1 MFAIAFDM
9 VIADLEKHYGEPYN
23 NAYYEIKHVL
33 ADYDFDNLQ
42 GSVYLTT
49 NPSLANLYNAIQAL
63 SSIEWFKNSVRDIRG
78 FKVEDWSDF
87 TDSVKHPEKNQK
99 KPKTKKRK

>member
-9 VIADLEKHYGEPYN
+9 VVAQLEDNYGEPYN

-33 ADYDFDNLQ
+33 ADYDFVNLQ

-63 SSIEWFKNSVRDIRG
+63 RVLSGSGIPCATSVLLR
-78 FKVEDWSDF
+78 
-87 TDSVKHPEKNQK
+87 
-99 KPKTKKRK
+99 

>member
-9 VIADLEKHYGEPYN
+9 RIAELVDHYGEPYN
-23 NAYYEIKHVL
+23 NAYYEIKQVL
-33 ADYDFDNLQ
+33 GDYDFVNLQ

-49 NPSLANLYNAIQAL
+49 NTSMANLYNAIRAL
-63 SSIEWFKNSVRDIRG
+63 SSIEWFKNSVRDIRA

-87 TDSVKHPEKNQK
+87 TESVQHPEIIRRIRGK
-99 KPKTKKRK
+99 K

>member
-9 VIADLEKHYGEPYN
+9 VIAQLEKHYGEPYN

-33 ADYDFDNLQ
+33 ADYDFVNLQ

-49 NPSLANLYNAIQAL
+49 NTSLANLYNAIQAL
-63 SSIEWFKNSVRDIRG
+63 SSIEWFRDSVRDIRA

-87 TDSVKHPEKNQK
+87 TDSVKHPEKNLR
-99 KPKTKKRK
+99 KPKARRKE

>member
-9 VIADLEKHYGEPYN
+9 VVAELNKNYGEPYN
-23 NAYYEIKHVL
+23 NAYYEIKQVL
-33 ADYDFDNLQ
+33 AEYDFVNLQ

-63 SSIEWFKNSVRDIRG
+63 SSIDWFRDSIRDIRG

-87 TDSVKHPEKNQK
+87 TESVKHPERNI
-99 KPKTKKRK
+99 PKQRRRK

>member
-9 VIADLEKHYGEPYN
+9 VVADLEKHYGEPYN

-33 ADYDFDNLQ
+33 ADYDFINLQ

-49 NPSLANLYNAIQAL
+49 NMSLANLYNAIQAL
-63 SSIEWFKNSVRDIRG
+63 SSIEWFRNSVRDIRA

-87 TDSVKHPEKNQK
+87 TDSVKHPEKNQR
-99 KPKTKKRK
+99 KPKARKR

>member
-9 VIADLEKHYGEPYN
+9 VIAQLEKHYGEPYN

-33 ADYDFDNLQ
+33 ADYDFVNLQ

-49 NPSLANLYNAIQAL
+49 NTSLANLYNAIQAL
-63 SSIEWFKNSVRDIRG
+63 SSIEWFRDSVRDIRA

-87 TDSVKHPEKNQK
+87 TDSVKHPEKNLQ
-99 KPKTKKRK
+99 KPKSRRN

>member
-9 VIADLEKHYGEPYN
+9 VVAELNKNYGEPYN
-23 NAYYEIKHVL
+23 NAYFEIKQVL
-33 ADYDFDNLQ
+33 AEYDFVNLQ

-63 SSIEWFKNSVRDIRG
+63 SSIDWFRNSVRDIWG

-87 TDSVKHPEKNQK
+87 TESVKFPERNIQ
-99 KPKTKKRK
+99 RHSRHH